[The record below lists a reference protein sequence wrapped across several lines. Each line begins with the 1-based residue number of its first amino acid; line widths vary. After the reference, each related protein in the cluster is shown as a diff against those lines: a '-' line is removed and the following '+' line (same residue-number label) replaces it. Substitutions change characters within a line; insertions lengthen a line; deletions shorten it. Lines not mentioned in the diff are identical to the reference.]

1 MNHIDTLKNIKAGF
15 EKDEWMAD
23 DVEALD
29 CAIKALKNQKSVIT
43 ELEKIK
49 AEIDALYEV
58 YEPYFKE
65 RLVIKSDVIQILDK
79 HITELKGSD

>member
-29 CAIKALKNQKSVIT
+29 CAIKALKNQKSIIE

-49 AEIDALYEV
+49 KDIDKWRHV
-58 YEPYFKE
+58 
-65 RLVIKSDVIQILDK
+65 RNCSCSDCMDIIDMR
-79 HITELKGSD
+79 IYELKGEAE